1 MTLTIYGSINTRAS
15 RCLWAAEELGV
26 VYDWKPLSTKD
37 GSTRDPA
44 YLAIN
49 PSGKLPA
56 LTDGDVVMSESL
68 AMNLYMAQT
77 YGTGSLWPAEPARQ
91 ARVLQWTMWLAT
103 EMEPHIL
110 PLFKL
115 LVLTPASERD
125 PAAIDAKLT
134 AVQPLFALLDTAL
147 AGHDYLLGDFTVA
160 DINLAAPLALFRNA
174 MKVDLSAWP
183 RLDAWIARCY
193 DRAARRKID
202 AIPRG

>member
-15 RCLWAAEELGV
+15 RCLWAVEELGV
-26 VYDWKPLSTKD
+26 AYDWKPLSTKD
-37 GSTRDPA
+37 GSTREPDF
-44 YLAIN
+44 LAIN

-68 AMNLYMAQT
+68 AMNLYTAQT
-77 YGTGSLWPAEPARQ
+77 YGGGSLWPAEASRQ

-115 LVLTPASERD
+115 IVLTPEAERD
-125 PAAIDAKLT
+125 QAAVDAKLS
-134 AVQPLFALLDTAL
+134 AVQPLFALLERAL
-147 AGHDYLLGDFTVA
+147 AHGEYLVGAFTVA
-160 DINLAAPLALFRNA
+160 DINVAAPLALFRNN
-174 MKVDLSAWP
+174 MKVDFSAYP
-183 RLDAWIARCY
+183 RLDTWIVRCY
-193 DRAARRKID
+193 DRPARRKID